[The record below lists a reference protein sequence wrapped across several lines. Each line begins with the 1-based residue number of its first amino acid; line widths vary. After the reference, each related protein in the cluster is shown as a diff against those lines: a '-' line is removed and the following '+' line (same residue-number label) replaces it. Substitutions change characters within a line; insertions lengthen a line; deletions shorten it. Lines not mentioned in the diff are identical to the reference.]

1 MYYPVLERTIYCT
14 QHELFTFYLLVSSSY
29 VCFLAEL
36 NTTRTMD
43 DDRSLAQGYQ
53 LRILVALQCQDE
65 TPLFKKQQTF
75 HIYQKIPEIQ
85 MGKIN
90 TFYLTQVPIPL
101 GFYSTLSHLL
111 SFLHVYMTRSYLIRP
126 LSISKFSSGETG
138 LPFQKFHLFR
148 KVCIIYINR
157 NFPIV
162 LLTEKRPIKSAIM
175 SVLKWLV
182 LGLN

>member
-1 MYYPVLERTIYCT
+1 MGIPYLPKDSGNLDGKNKRRGVLFDPSSHPSR
-14 QHELFTFYLLVSSSY
+14 LLLDLEPS
-29 VCFLAEL
+29 AEFSACL
-36 NTTRTMD
+36 YD
-43 DDRSLAQGYQ
+43 
-53 LRILVALQCQDE
+53 
-65 TPLFKKQQTF
+65 
-75 HIYQKIPEIQ
+75 KI
-85 MGKIN
+85 
-90 TFYLTQVPIPL
+90 
-101 GFYSTLSHLL
+101 H
-111 SFLHVYMTRSYLIRP
+111 LIRP

-162 LLTEKRPIKSAIM
+162 LLTEKRPIKTAIM